1 MSRNSYLLSTYLF
14 VGISSKLQP
23 NRRPIH
29 KCQTKK
35 RSLTVKSEDRAGL
48 TSLDEKC
55 PSVALSPK
63 IERKQKAML
72 G

>member
-23 NRRPIH
+23 DRRPMH

-35 RSLTVKSEDRAGL
+35 RSLTSEDRAGL

-55 PSVALSPK
+55 PSVVLSPK